1 MRKNGSKLAEIID
14 REYYKE
20 KKMREKY
27 QKEKEGQKNGK
38 IKNRICEHKQYKT
51 IQE

>member
-27 QKEKEGQKNGK
+27 QKEKQREKEMLK
-38 IKNRICEHKQYKT
+38 KEEK
-51 IQE
+51 